1 MTLRHL
7 ETPDREQVTLSVTN
21 DGAVVTGRR
30 PGFGL
35 VGIAERVA
43 ALGGRFEAGP
53 RPTGGWAVTAIL
65 PTSLLD
71 HRSR

>member
-1 MTLRHL
+1 
-7 ETPDREQVTLSVTN
+7 LSVTN
-21 DGAVVTGRR
+21 DGAVVTERR

-53 RPTGGWAVTAIL
+53 RPTGGWRVVAEL
-65 PTSLLD
+65 PMD
-71 HRSR
+71 VVGAG